1 MIQDLTPKE
10 FKDYLVDDEVTLVD
24 VREQWE
30 FDICQIKGAILIP
43 LGEIAKSY
51 VNLNKDSKIA
61 LYCHSGI
68 RSMHVADFLLS
79 QGFQSLVNLQG
90 GIDAWTQDID
100 TTLRKILSE

>member
-1 MIQDLTPKE
+1 MIQDLPPKE
-10 FKDYLVDDEVTLVD
+10 FKNYLIDSKVTLVD

-30 FDICQIKGAILIP
+30 FDICQINGAILMP
-43 LGEIAKSY
+43 MGEIANTY

-79 QGFQSLVNLQG
+79 QGFQSLANLQG
-90 GIDAWTQDID
+90 GIEAWTKEID
-100 TTLRKILSE
+100 TTLERY

>member
-1 MIQDLTPKE
+1 MIQNLNTKE
-10 FKDYLVDDEVTLVD
+10 FKDYLVDNEVTLVD

-43 LGEIAKSY
+43 LDEIAKSY
-51 VNLNKDSKIA
+51 ANLNKDSNIA

-79 QGFQSLVNLQG
+79 KGFQSLANLQG
-90 GIDAWTQDID
+90 GIDAWAQEID
-100 TTLRKILSE
+100 TTLERY

>member
-10 FKDYLVDDEVTLVD
+10 FRDCLVDDEVTLVD

-43 LGEIAKSY
+43 MGEIAKSY
-51 VNLNKDSKIA
+51 VNLKKDNKIA

-79 QGFQSLVNLQG
+79 KGFQSLANLQG
-90 GIDAWTQDID
+90 GIDAWAQEID
-100 TTLRKILSE
+100 TTVERY

>member
-1 MIQDLTPKE
+1 MIQDLNPKE

-43 LGEIAKSY
+43 MGEIAKSY
-51 VNLNKDSKIA
+51 VNLNKDSNIA

-68 RSMHVADFLLS
+68 RSMHAADFLLS
-79 QGFQSLVNLQG
+79 KGFQSLANLQG
-90 GIDAWTQDID
+90 GIDAWAQEID
-100 TTLRKILSE
+100 TTVERY

>member
-1 MIQDLTPKE
+1 MIKDLTPKE
-10 FKDYLVDDEVTLVD
+10 FKDYILDDEVILVD

-43 LGEIAKSY
+43 MGEIVISY
-51 VNLNKDSKIA
+51 ENLDKDSKIA

-79 QGFQSLVNLQG
+79 KDFDSVANLQG
-90 GIDAWTQDID
+90 GIDAWAQEID
-100 TTLRKILSE
+100 TRVERY

>member
-10 FKDYLVDDEVTLVD
+10 FKDYLIDDEVILVD

-51 VNLNKDSKIA
+51 LNLNKDSKLAI
-61 LYCHSGI
+61 YCHSGI
-68 RSMHVADFLLS
+68 RSIHVADFLLS
-79 QGFQSLVNLQG
+79 QDSQTLANLQG
-90 GIDAWTQDID
+90 GIDAWAQEID
-100 TTLRKILSE
+100 TTLERY

>member
-10 FKDYLVDDEVTLVD
+10 FRDCLVGDEVTLVD

-43 LGEIAKSY
+43 MGEIAKSY
-51 VNLNKDSKIA
+51 ANLDKDNKIA

-79 QGFQSLVNLQG
+79 KGFQSLVNLQG
-90 GIDAWTQDID
+90 GIDAWALEID
-100 TTLRKILSE
+100 TTVERY

>member
-10 FKDYLVDDEVTLVD
+10 FRDCLVDDEVTLVD
-24 VREQWE
+24 VREKWE

-43 LGEIAKSY
+43 MGEITENY
-51 VNLNKDSKIA
+51 VNLNKNKKIA

-79 QGFQSLVNLQG
+79 KGFQSLANLHG
-90 GIDAWTQDID
+90 GIDAWAQEID
-100 TTLRKILSE
+100 TTIERY

>member
-10 FKDYLVDDEVTLVD
+10 FRDCLVDDEVTLVD
-24 VREQWE
+24 VREKWE

-43 LGEIAKSY
+43 MGEITENY
-51 VNLNKDSKIA
+51 VNLNKDNKIA

-79 QGFQSLVNLQG
+79 KGFKSLANLQG
-90 GIDAWTQDID
+90 GIDAWAQEID
-100 TTLRKILSE
+100 TTVERY

>member
-10 FKDYLVDDEVTLVD
+10 FRDCLVDDEVTLVD
-24 VREQWE
+24 VREKWE

-43 LGEIAKSY
+43 MGEITENY
-51 VNLNKDSKIA
+51 VNLNKNKKIA

-79 QGFQSLVNLQG
+79 KGFESLANLQG
-90 GIDAWTQDID
+90 GIDAWAQEID
-100 TTLRKILSE
+100 TTVERY

>member
-1 MIQDLTPKE
+1 MIQDLNPKE
-10 FKDYLVDDEVTLVD
+10 FKDYLVDNEVTLVD

-30 FDICQIKGAILIP
+30 FDICQIKGAILMP
-43 LGEIAKSY
+43 LGEIAMTY

-79 QGFQSLVNLQG
+79 KGFQSLANLQG
-90 GIDAWTQDID
+90 GIDAWAQEID
-100 TTLRKILSE
+100 TTVERY

>member
-1 MIQDLTPKE
+1 MIQDLNPKE
-10 FKDYLVDDEVTLVD
+10 FKDYLVGNEVTLVD

-51 VNLNKDSKIA
+51 ANLNKDSKIA

-68 RSMHVADFLLS
+68 RSMHVADLLLS
-79 QGFQSLVNLQG
+79 KGFQSLANLQG
-90 GIDAWTQDID
+90 GIDAWAQEID
-100 TTLRKILSE
+100 TTVERY

>member
-1 MIQDLTPKE
+1 MIQDLIPKE

-30 FDICQIKGAILIP
+30 FDICQIKGAILMP
-43 LGEIAKSY
+43 LGEIAMTY

-79 QGFQSLVNLQG
+79 KGFQSLANLQG
-90 GIDAWTQDID
+90 GIDAWAQEID
-100 TTLRKILSE
+100 TTVERY

>member
-1 MIQDLTPKE
+1 MIQDLNPKE
-10 FKDYLVDDEVTLVD
+10 FKDYLVDNEVTLVD

-43 LGEIAKSY
+43 LGEIAESY

-79 QGFQSLVNLQG
+79 KGFQSLVNLQG
-90 GIDAWTQDID
+90 GIDAWAQEID
-100 TTLRKILSE
+100 TTVERY

>member
-10 FKDYLVDDEVTLVD
+10 FRDYLVDDEVTLVD

-43 LGEIAKSY
+43 MGEIARSY
-51 VNLNKDSKIA
+51 VNLKKDNKIA

-79 QGFQSLVNLQG
+79 KGFQSLVNLQG
-90 GIDAWTQDID
+90 GIDAWAQEID
-100 TTLRKILSE
+100 TTVERY

>member
-1 MIQDLTPKE
+1 MIQDLNPKE
-10 FKDYLVDDEVTLVD
+10 FKDYLVDNEVTLVD

-51 VNLNKDSKIA
+51 ANLNKDSKIA

-79 QGFQSLVNLQG
+79 KSFQSLANLQG
-90 GIDAWTQDID
+90 GIDAWAQEID
-100 TTLRKILSE
+100 TTVERY

>member
-30 FDICQIKGAILIP
+30 FDICQIKGAILMP
-43 LGEIAKSY
+43 LGEIAMTY

-79 QGFQSLVNLQG
+79 QGFESLANLQG
-90 GIDAWTQDID
+90 GINAWATEID
-100 TTLRKILSE
+100 PEMSKY

>member
-1 MIQDLTPKE
+1 MVQDLTPKE

-30 FDICQIKGAILIP
+30 FDICQIKGAILKTMDE
-43 LGEIAKSY
+43 LAKNNL
-51 VNLNKDSKIA
+51 NLNKDSKLA

-79 QGFQSLVNLQG
+79 KGFQSLSNLQG
-90 GIDAWTQDID
+90 GIDAWAQEID
-100 TTLRKILSE
+100 TTVERY

>member
-10 FKDYLVDDEVTLVD
+10 FRDCLVDDEVTLVD
-24 VREQWE
+24 VREKWE

-43 LGEIAKSY
+43 MGEITENY
-51 VNLNKDSKIA
+51 VNLNKDKKIA

-79 QGFQSLVNLQG
+79 KGFQSLANLQG
-90 GIDAWTQDID
+90 GIDAWAQEID
-100 TTLRKILSE
+100 TTVERY

>member
-1 MIQDLTPKE
+1 MIQDLTTKE
-10 FKDYLVDDEVTLVD
+10 FKDYLVDNEVTLID

-43 LGEIAKSY
+43 LGEIHESY

-68 RSMHVADFLLS
+68 RSMHVTDFLLS
-79 QGFQSLVNLQG
+79 KGLKSLANLQG
-90 GIDAWTQDID
+90 GIDAWAQEID
-100 TTLRKILSE
+100 TTVERY

>member
-1 MIQDLTPKE
+1 MIKDLTPKQ
-10 FKDYLVDDEVTLVD
+10 FKDYILDDEVILVD

-43 LGEIAKSY
+43 MGEIAISY
-51 VNLNKDSKIA
+51 ENLDKDSKIA

-79 QGFQSLVNLQG
+79 KDFDSVANLQG
-90 GIDAWTQDID
+90 GIDAWAQEID
-100 TTLRKILSE
+100 TTVERY

>member
-10 FKDYLVDDEVTLVD
+10 FRDYLVDDGVTLVD

-43 LGEIAKSY
+43 MGEIAISY
-51 VNLNKDSKIA
+51 ENLDKDSKIA

-79 QGFQSLVNLQG
+79 KDFDSVANLQG
-90 GIDAWTQDID
+90 GIDAWAQEID
-100 TTLRKILSE
+100 TTVERY

>member
-1 MIQDLTPKE
+1 MIQDLTPRE

-43 LGEIAKSY
+43 MNEISKSY
-51 VNLNKDSKIA
+51 LNLNKDSKIA

-79 QGFQSLVNLQG
+79 QGFQSLANLQG

-100 TTLRKILSE
+100 TTLERY

>member
-1 MIQDLTPKE
+1 MIQDLNPKE

-43 LGEIAKSY
+43 LGEIAMTY
-51 VNLNKDSKIA
+51 VNLNKYSNIA

-79 QGFQSLVNLQG
+79 KGFQSLVNLQG
-90 GIDAWTQDID
+90 GIDAWAQEID
-100 TTLRKILSE
+100 TTVERY